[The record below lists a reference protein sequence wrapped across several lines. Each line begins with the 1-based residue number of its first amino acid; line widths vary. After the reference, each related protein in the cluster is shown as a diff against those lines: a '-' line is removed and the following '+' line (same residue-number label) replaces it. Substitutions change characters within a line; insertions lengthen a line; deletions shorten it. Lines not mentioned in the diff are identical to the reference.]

1 MRLSKT
7 LFITSLVFSFVISIG
22 FFAVSAEESS
32 ETATS
37 TVDASVNAL
46 KKEIEAKTNE
56 IKELEALAEKYR
68 QTIATTAQ
76 EAKTLKNDIVKI
88 NAAISRLVNEI
99 KATQK
104 KIERANLEIT
114 SLKLQINETGEDI
127 ELTRRKLREVVRGI
141 AESDA
146 ERPLEI
152 LLKHT
157 NFSDFFNKVEAAMTL
172 QDELYRAVTELK
184 TLKSN
189 LSEQKSTS
197 EVKVVELSR
206 YTNTLKD
213 KQSLQVSVQ
222 RERARLLEE
231 TRNEE
236 KRYQELL
243 AEAERK
249 RQALESE
256 ILSYENK
263 IKFTLDPSS
272 IPKTGTGVLGWP
284 VKLGL
289 KAYTQCGQTVFTYLT
304 QCFGYT
310 SFAAAGGYN
319 GKGHNGIDLRADS
332 GTEVFSSESGTVRA
346 KGNTDEGCNRAS
358 YGKWIL
364 LDHPNGLATLYTH
377 LSLVKVSPGQSVTRG
392 QLIGYSGKTGYATG
406 PHLHFTVFAK
416 SAVEI
421 GTLKSKVCGR
431 DMTLPLSPVNG
442 YLNPL
447 SYL

>member
-1 MRLSKT
+1 MVR
-7 LFITSLVFSFVISIG
+7 
-22 FFAVSAEESS
+22 AEESS
-32 ETATS
+32 KVATT
-37 TVDASVNAL
+37 TVAAVDPSVEAL
-46 KKEIEAKTNE
+46 RKEIEAKTSE

-68 QTIATTAQ
+68 QTIATTEK
-76 EAKTLKNDIVKI
+76 EAKSLKSDIAKI
-88 NAAISRLVNEI
+88 NAAISRLQNEI

-114 SLKLQINETGEDI
+114 SLKLQIDETGEDI
-127 ELTRRKLREVVRGI
+127 DITRRKLRAVVRGI

-172 QDELYRAVTELK
+172 QDELYHAVTDLK
-184 TLKSN
+184 ALKSN

-206 YTNTLKD
+206 YTNSLKD

-231 TRNEE
+231 TKNEE

-243 AEAERK
+243 AETERK

-263 IKFTLDPSS
+263 IKFTLDPNS

-284 VKLGL
+284 VTLGA
-289 KAYTQCGQTVFTYLT
+289 KAYTQCGQTVLTYLT

-319 GKGHNGIDLRADS
+319 GKGHNGIDLRTDN
-332 GTEVFSSESGTVRA
+332 GTELFSAEAGVVRA
-346 KGNTDEGCNRAS
+346 TGNTDDGCARAS
-358 YGKWIL
+358 YGRWIL
-364 LDHPNGLATLYTH
+364 IDHPNGLSTLYAH
-377 LSLVKVSPGQSVTRG
+377 LSLVKVTPGQSVTRG

-416 SAVEI
+416 SAVEV

-431 DMTLPLSPVNG
+431 DMRLPLSPVNG

>member
-1 MRLSKT
+1 MFALGGG
-7 LFITSLVFSFVISIG
+7 LFE
-22 FFAVSAEESS
+22 ASAENTDNAAD
-32 ETATS
+32 TATS
-37 TVDASVNAL
+37 TANSAVDAL
-46 KKEIEAKTNE
+46 RKEIEAKTSE

-68 QTIATTAQ
+68 QTIATTEKQAN
-76 EAKTLKNDIVKI
+76 TLKNDIAKI
-88 NAAISRLVNEI
+88 NTAIYRLQNEI
-99 KATQK
+99 KSTKK

-114 SLKLQINETGEDI
+114 SLKLQIDETGEDI
-127 ELTRRKLREVVRGI
+127 DLTRRKLREVVRGI
-141 AESDA
+141 AESDS

-152 LLKHT
+152 LLKHS
-157 NFSDFFNKVEAAMTL
+157 NFSEFFTKVEAAMTM
-172 QDELYRAVTELK
+172 QDELYRAVSDLKELK
-184 TLKSN
+184 TN

-197 EVKVVELSR
+197 EVKVAELSK
-206 YTNTLKD
+206 YTSSLKD
-213 KQSLQVSVQ
+213 KQVLQVSVQ
-222 RERARLLEE
+222 KERAKLLEE
-231 TRNEE
+231 TKNEE
-236 KRYQELL
+236 RRYQELL
-243 AEAERK
+243 AETERK

-263 IKFTLDPSS
+263 IKFTLDPNS

-284 VKLGL
+284 VALGT
-289 KAYTQCGQTVFTYLT
+289 KAYVQCGKNVLTYLT

-332 GTEVFSSESGTVRA
+332 GTELFAADAGVVRA
-346 KGNTDEGCNRAS
+346 VGNTDDGCARAS
-358 YGKWIL
+358 YGRWIL
-364 LDHPNGLATLYTH
+364 VDHPNGLATLYAH
-377 LSLVKVSPGQSVTRG
+377 LSLAKVSPGQSVTRG

-416 SAVEI
+416 NAVEI

-431 DMTLPLSPVNG
+431 DMRLPLSPVNG